1 MALVSNS
8 SPLKARRKLGAELR
22 ILRDRAGLTVEEV
35 GTHLNCHLS
44 KVSRLELAKRGITRK
59 DFQAL
64 MELYE
69 VDEEKRAELT
79 ELMIRGKQRIPPW
92 WQEYADVVSAN
103 YAEYMAYEAE
113 AAKCG
118 EYQTLLIPGLLQS
131 ADYARAVIER
141 GIVALGP
148 DQVDTLVEVRL
159 RRQERL
165 RDETPLAVEAVITEA
180 ALRLRVGGP
189 EAMRGQLR
197 HLREMAA
204 LDNVTLRVIPY
215 EAGERGVSSGAF
227 TLFSTEG
234 DGDPDVAF
242 TESAEATGVLRDEPL
257 ALRRLTRLFRNL
269 SRAALPEEDGVELIE
284 RVENE
289 LGRDEQAG

>member
-22 ILRDRAGLTVEEV
+22 ILRDRSGLTVEEV
-35 GTHLNCHLS
+35 GQHLNCHLS
-44 KVSRLELAKRGITRK
+44 KVSRIELAKRGVTRK

-64 MELYE
+64 MDLYE
-69 VDEEKRAELT
+69 VDEERRAELT

-103 YAEYMAYEAE
+103 YAEYMSYEAE
-113 AAKCG
+113 AARCG
-118 EYQTLLIPGLLQS
+118 EYQPLLIPGLLQS

-165 RDETPLAVEAVITEA
+165 REETPLVVEALITEA
-180 ALRLRVGGP
+180 ALHLRVGGT

-197 HLREMAA
+197 HLREVAT
-204 LDNVTLRVIPY
+204 LDNVALRVIPY
-215 EAGERGVSSGAF
+215 EAGERGASSGAYSLL
-227 TLFSTEG
+227 TTEG
-234 DGDPDVAF
+234 NGDPDVAF
-242 TESAEATGVLRDEPL
+242 TESAEGTGVLRDEPL
-257 ALRRLTRLFRNL
+257 ALRQLIRLYRNL
-269 SRAALPEEDGVELIE
+269 SAAALSKEDSLELVES
-284 RVENE
+284 VEKE
-289 LGRDEQAG
+289 LGRDE